1 MNLLWFILTSFT
13 FPLVVAQQL
22 QYYYYYPYPQ
32 NQRQLYYP
40 VRTNCQNRCIPQT
53 RYRWTYRPMPMNVR
67 VPYKP
72 NINGVSGKFKPMPE
86 PKPIVPYQTKSLPIY
101 ITTTPTTTTT
111 DLPTPAPYTGTY
123 PPAIHESSTSNNFL
137 RPSKKP
143 EIEYPTVGANRAI
156 NPCPEGKPLMNEFDN
171 PMTCNFVVRP
181 NGGCPEDYWC
191 HTGSSYA
198 TTACCPIIK
207 WEDKCQLERSNGEG
221 ADLIPRWFYD
231 PLDAQCKRFLYKGLK
246 GNSNN
251 FITQIQCM
259 EECGTGTSD
268 PRSNAFINPCAVGV
282 AARSPDNTI
291 ITCTP
296 EDESVC
302 GAGFYCH
309 LAEKAGVCC
318 ERSSAED
325 RCRLPLAVGEGTSQ
339 LTRFYYN
346 EAARKCLEFKY
357 HGTKGNENQF
367 ATYADCKK
375 TCMTALEFVNPCPTR
390 GIDHGEL
397 KSCSPISNLCEKG
410 EWCHIS
416 ATEKT
421 CCPGAVTN
429 PCKLTL
435 EFGEGEDNLTRWY
448 SDPSDKSCNNQCKSF
463 TYRGRN
469 GNQNNFVSKELCEAT
484 CKTECTN
491 PCSSGELLL
500 NPSNGQPRQCGPTSP
515 CPNGFW
521 CHVSTQPSTT
531 VCCSSVKQPCDLPMN
546 EGYGDGKL
554 TRWYFNKQDR
564 QCIRFI
570 FRGLNGNQNNFL
582 TQSECRA
589 ACPAFDNPCGSGQPL
604 LVNHKPKICNPN
616 QRCPVPPNPCRDGDP
631 LFDPQTREPVICGG
645 PQECPSG
652 YWCHV
657 SSTPQTTNCCPGTR
671 RPCDL
676 PVELGEGDQQLERW
690 FYDGSSQLC
699 RKFSYKGIKG
709 NSNNFVTRDLC
720 RRVCPE
726 INPCAEGEPL
736 LDENGNRK
744 SCIFG
749 GNTNDCGTS
758 HYCHGGAS
766 SLTTVCCPRSPI
778 EPCNQPLNVGQGDE
792 RLVRFY
798 YDADDQICHQFDYF
812 GSKGTENSFI
822 SKKACEDQCPAH
834 RSYCPHG
841 MPQVDT
847 VSRKPVPCGILKSCQ
862 IGYVCHLSIEYKIS
876 VCCEN
881 PANFCTQPRDPGN
894 CNKTEIRYGY
904 NALTD
909 TCVEYKYS
917 GCGGSLNN
925 FKTMERCTQIC
936 CKEYRRKAR
945 DLPAIETNTTMFN
958 E

>member
-302 GAGFYCH
+302 GAGFY
-309 LAEKAGVCC
+309 
-318 ERSSAED
+318 S
-325 RCRLPLAVGEGTSQ
+325 
-339 LTRFYYN
+339 
-346 EAARKCLEFKY
+346 
-357 HGTKGNENQF
+357 
-367 ATYADCKK
+367 
-375 TCMTALEFVNPCPTR
+375 ALEFVNPCPTR

-484 CKTECTN
+484 SECTN

-515 CPNGFW
+515 CPN
-521 CHVSTQPSTT
+521 
-531 VCCSSVKQPCDLPMN
+531 VKQPCDLPMN

-645 PQECPSG
+645 PQECPSA
-652 YWCHV
+652 
-657 SSTPQTTNCCPGTR
+657 R

-812 GSKGTENSFI
+812 
-822 SKKACEDQCPAH
+822 AH